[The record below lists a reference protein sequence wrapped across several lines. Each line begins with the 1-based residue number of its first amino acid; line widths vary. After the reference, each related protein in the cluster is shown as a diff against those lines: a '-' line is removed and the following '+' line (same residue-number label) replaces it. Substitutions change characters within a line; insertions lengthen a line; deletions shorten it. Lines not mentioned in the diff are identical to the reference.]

1 MGLSNSGSRL
11 VPIRGRNYAREIID
25 PIGRKQSKCS
35 LPPCCGEG
43 TQGSRRA
50 GERTPRACQQ
60 ERSTCGTLAR
70 RGSIC
75 CVLFIATNIRD
86 VCCLSAIFPKS
97 WRAVPEGEKRDR
109 KRG

>member
-1 MGLSNSGSRL
+1 MGLSNSGTRL
-11 VPIRGRNYAREIID
+11 VLVCGRNYAREIND
-25 PIGRKQSKCS
+25 PMSREQSKS
-35 LPPCCGEG
+35 TLPPCCGEG

-75 CVLFIATNIRD
+75 CVLFIATNVRN
-86 VCCLSAIFPKS
+86 VCCLSAMFPNS
-97 WRAVPEGEKRDR
+97 WRAVPKGEKRDR
-109 KRG
+109 NRG